1 MDRPAADGDL
11 RARIS
16 WTFPSIISRIFQD
29 ARAVRPLNRG
39 RQGILEGTPS
49 YNRMERWAHRIYSKR
64 GRVMKGQLSKNTYTF
79 VNPNTPQELQKMLK
93 AMIVERLLAEHGS
106 HRQ

>member
-1 MDRPAADGDL
+1 M
-11 RARIS
+11 
-16 WTFPSIISRIFQD
+16 
-29 ARAVRPLNRG
+29 
-39 RQGILEGTPS
+39 EGTPS